1 MDIDG
6 KHVLIAGL
14 GLGGML
20 WMRSKVSEERDLRVA
35 AERSISLQ
43 TERAGR
49 KDNGAAAPP
58 RANGTSSTREARP
71 ASRQFD
77 NVFAAHGQG
86 LPVPYLRALALRESG
101 MNPTDAKGN
110 GWGLISVV
118 EVVRRDFNER
128 QHTTYSRQDL
138 RDPAIS
144 VTIAATALAT
154 IIASYARNHPRI
166 VNMQADWSNPRF
178 VELLTFGWNAGWSE
192 RAGVGRVARYLEQ
205 RGITDITIDNVH
217 QAARAAGASEHLSNP
232 AKVKWCKSVV
242 RQYAVEVASELPEI
256 QMEGDYGRPEL
267 EPLPPTPG
275 PITSPSQLDPPTVAG
290 VPIDPYPNPK
300 PNPYTPAVGEDCACP
315 NPTGERHA

>member
-14 GLGGML
+14 GLGGVL
-20 WMRSKVSEERDLRVA
+20 WMSRKASAERDLRVA
-35 AERSISLQ
+35 AERSIAL
-43 TERAGR
+43 
-49 KDNGAAAPP
+49 AAARAARKNELGASPA
-58 RANGTSSTREARP
+58 RANGTSTAHEMKP
-71 ASRQFD
+71 ASRRYD
-77 NVFAAHGQG
+77 DVFAAYGQG

-101 MNPTDAKGN
+101 MSPTDAKGA

-128 QHTTYSRQDL
+128 QHTAYAREDL

-144 VTIAATALAT
+144 VTIAASALQT
-154 IIASYARNHPRI
+154 IIASYAKNHPRVI
-166 VNMQADWSNPRF
+166 NMQADWSNPRF

-205 RGITDITIDNVH
+205 RGITDITIDTVH

-242 RQYAVEVASELPEI
+242 RQYELEVASEMPEI
-256 QMEGDYGRPEL
+256 QMEADYGRPEL
-267 EPLPPTPG
+267 EPTAAPEQAVG
-275 PITSPSQLDPPTVAG
+275 PVTSPSQLDPPGVAAAL
-290 VPIDPYPNPK
+290 IDPYPSQPPTTACGPCPI
-300 PNPYTPAVGEDCACP
+300 PNG
-315 NPTGERHA
+315 GSHA